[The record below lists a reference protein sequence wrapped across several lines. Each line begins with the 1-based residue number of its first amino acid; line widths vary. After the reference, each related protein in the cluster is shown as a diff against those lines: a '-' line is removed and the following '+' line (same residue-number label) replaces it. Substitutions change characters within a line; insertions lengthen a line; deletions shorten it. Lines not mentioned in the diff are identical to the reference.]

1 MKNEGWMDGGMD
13 DEELGLGL
21 VDDHIYFIST
31 KLTNMNQNTFVFNKL
46 NSSILIG
53 FGPLPSHL

>member
-1 MKNEGWMDGGMD
+1 MDGGMD